1 MKQITSLILFALVSF
16 LAMAE
21 PPDSPPPSTSTTSST
36 VSMPQSKLVS
46 SFTPLAGSTENATS
60 LVNGLRSGST
70 IVLTAP
76 SDTPGAPPDT
86 VTFSPTPR
94 PMGYGNVRI
103 ALSLAK
109 YQLAS
114 QGITQ
119 PTPEQLQTAL
129 MGTPTISGTSSS
141 QTGILQMRASG
152 MGWGQIANSMGVKLG
167 AVMSGKYVATTSTV
181 NASGTR
187 SSSGVINAEGTH
199 NSEHSGIT
207 TAEGARSQHSGITTA
222 EGAHGSNGNKGM
234 TSVQGNGNSSGG
246 VVNAAGSKAGGIGN
260 ATGAGGHGSVGK
272 KS

>member
-1 MKQITSLILFALVSF
+1 MKQITFLILFALVSS

-21 PPDSPPPSTSTTSST
+21 TSDSPPPSVSTSSST
-36 VSMPQSKLVS
+36 ASVPQSKLVS

-76 SDTPGAPPDT
+76 SGTPGAPPNT
-86 VTFSPTPR
+86 VTFTPPTR

-129 MGTPTISGTSSS
+129 MGTPTTSSTSLS

-187 SSSGVINAEGTH
+187 PSSGVTNAEGAH
-199 NSEHSGIT
+199 SEHSGIS

-222 EGAHGSNGNKGM
+222 AGAHGSNGDRGM

-246 VVNAAGSKAGGIGN
+246 VVNAAGSRTGGIGN
-260 ATGAGGHGSVGK
+260 AASAGGHGSAGK
-272 KS
+272 KP